1 MHMTRVFAPG
11 SAPLAV
17 ATATEADR
25 QLVESLLRDVPAPSS
40 TVPDVT
46 VFSLIREDADGSAW
60 TLDAGRVDNL
70 SVPTLDGAL
79 NLLVSEIS
87 FATLESEPEHL
98 HLHAA
103 LAVKDGR
110 AAILAAQH
118 NTGKTTT
125 VANLVARGWSFV
137 TDEVVRLSPQTEE
150 LTGFRK
156 PISIKPG
163 GRAFLDHLAP
173 WMIPAVD
180 NGTETFRFA
189 PIGASG
195 ADVVDGGSP
204 HLVVLLRRD
213 PFAPPVVRP
222 ETRRLHPADAVVL
235 LMQETFDAERFGA
248 TVVRLAELA
257 ATSHCFELTVGTPEA
272 TVNEIE
278 ALAQLDPP
286 EPVDVTVLPPSDAY
300 SSGVVSVM
308 LGDQVVV
315 HDTDSG
321 RILALDPGGTRVWQQ
336 LSSRGEDDAI
346 DIDGPVVDQ
355 FVAQLRALGVLAS
368 TR

>member
-1 MHMTRVFAPG
+1 MTRAFAPG
-11 SAPLAV
+11 AAPIAV

-40 TVPDVT
+40 TVSDVT
-46 VFSLIREDADGSAW
+46 VFSVIRQDADGTGW
-60 TLDAGRVDNL
+60 TVNAGRVENL
-70 SVPTLDGAL
+70 SGATLDGAL
-79 NLLVSEIS
+79 NLLIGEIT

-110 AAILAAQH
+110 SVILAAQQ

-125 VANLVARGWSFV
+125 VANLVAQGWSFV
-137 TDEVVRLSPQTEE
+137 TDEVVRLSPRTEE
-150 LTGFRK
+150 ITGFRK

-163 GRAFLDHLAP
+163 GRALVDHLDP
-173 WMIPAVD
+173 WMIPSVED
-180 NGTETFRFA
+180 GSETFRYV

-195 ADVVDGGSP
+195 AAVVAGGSP

-213 PFAPPVVRP
+213 PFGSPVVRP

-257 ATSHCFELTVGTPEA
+257 AASHCVELTVGNPVD
-272 TVNEIE
+272 TVQEIE
-278 ALAQLDPP
+278 ALAQLDAP
-286 EPVDVTVLPPSDAY
+286 EPVELTVLPPSDAY
-300 SSGVVSVM
+300 SPGVVSVM
-308 LGDQVVV
+308 LGDHVVV
-315 HDTDSG
+315 HDTVSG
-321 RILALDPGGTRVWQQ
+321 SIFALDAGGTRVWRQ
-336 LSSRGEDDAI
+336 LGGAIDDDAI
-346 DIDGPVVDQ
+346 DVDGPVVDQ
-355 FVAQLRALGVLAS
+355 FIAQLRALGVLA
-368 TR
+368 TAK